1 MTKIMA
7 ISLVPVLA
15 FLSIWGYQE
24 TPRPSQDAKS
34 VAIDATHAN
43 TTQSIKDLQRA
54 REELQLRASREYER
68 ELIKERRARAKAR
81 AEARAER
88 KAERQAERQAERA
101 AEREAEAEAATRAA
115 TRESSGGNS
124 QSGGSL
130 PELLLFIR
138 SHESGGNYSAYN
150 GSGCE
155 GYGCGGA
162 YQLHARYASSWASS
176 AGYPGLSSNAANWSP
191 STQDAVAKWLFYS
204 TNPDGA
210 HWCNWTDYC

>member
-15 FLSIWGYQE
+15 FLSIVGYQE

-34 VAIDATHAN
+34 VAIDATNAEKYMSHMDV
-43 TTQSIKDLQRA
+43 QREEEMLEQRA
-54 REELQLRASREYER
+54 REYER

-88 KAERQAERQAERA
+88 QAARA

-115 TRESSGGNS
+115 TRESSGGATS

-138 SHESGGNYSAYN
+138 SQESGGNYSAYN

-162 YQLHARYASSWASS
+162 YQLHAKYASGWASS
-176 AGYPGLSSNAANWSP
+176 AGYPGLSSNAADWP
-191 STQDAVAKWLFYS
+191 ASTQDSVAKWLFYS

-210 HWCNWTDYC
+210 HWCDWTDYC

>member
-7 ISLVPVLA
+7 TSLVPVLA
-15 FLSIWGYQE
+15 FLSIVGYQE

-34 VAIDATHAN
+34 VAIDATHAKHYESD
-43 TTQSIKDLQRA
+43 QDLQRRRELLQVRAA
-54 REELQLRASREYER
+54 RSYER
-68 ELIKERRARAKAR
+68 EIIKERRARAKAR

-88 KAERQAERQAERA
+88 EAALA

-115 TRESSGGNS
+115 TRESSGGATS
-124 QSGGSL
+124 QSGSSNL
-130 PELLLFIR
+130 PELLLIIR

-155 GYGCGGA
+155 GYGCYGA
-162 YQLHARYASSWASS
+162 YQMHGAYMDDWARRYGAGDYAGTPANQWPASV
-176 AGYPGLSSNAANWSP
+176 
-191 STQDAVAKWLFYS
+191 QDKVALGLFYS

-210 HWCNWTDYC
+210 HWCDWTDYC